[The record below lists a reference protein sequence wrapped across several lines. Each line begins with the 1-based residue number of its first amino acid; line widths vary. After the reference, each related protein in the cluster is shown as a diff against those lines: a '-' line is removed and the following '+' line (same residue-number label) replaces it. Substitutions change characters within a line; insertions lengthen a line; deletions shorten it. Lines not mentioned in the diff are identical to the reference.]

1 MNNDDNF
8 IREFERHQAIR
19 SQHLRLNAE
28 QHVPVRRVPPPQ
40 QQQMSTPFRMEHFFV
55 RQLLGEDVE
64 TGGNIQL
71 HQDWIEPVLKHNP
84 DGKPIMF
91 RVDNNQKNI
100 FCGVNSWHT
109 FRDPDCDN
117 RVAYLPKWMMVHL
130 GLKSNDIIRLVPM
143 QIPSGK
149 YVKLRSFTELVTMDF
164 QKEYLESQLKQFTC
178 LTKGQELMF
187 GDHPVFV
194 VEVGIDKSTKS
205 IYDTI
210 CIINTDLEVDF
221 DEPIDYT
228 PPPPPPP
235 PLPVMVP
242 VQEPISFTGKGLVL
256 GSSTTSNI
264 QEPELKPEPEQPKGF
279 KAFSGQGHRL
289 K

>member
-1 MNNDDNF
+1 MNNDDF
-8 IREFERHQAIR
+8 IREFERLQNVR
-19 SQHLRLNAE
+19 GRNLRLNID
-28 QHVPVRRVPPPQ
+28 QPVLPVRERQIPQ
-40 QQQMSTPFRMEHFFV
+40 QVSTPFRMEHFFV
-55 RQLLGEDVE
+55 RQLLGEDIE
-64 TGGNIQL
+64 TGGNIRL

-84 DGKPIMF
+84 EGKPIMF
-91 RVDNNQKNI
+91 RIDNNQKNV
-100 FCGVNSWHT
+100 FCGINGWHT
-109 FRDPDCDN
+109 FNDPDCDN
-117 RVAYLPKWMMVHL
+117 RIVYLPKWMMVHL
-130 GLKSNDIIRLVPM
+130 GLKSNDIVRLVPM

-194 VEVGIDKSTKS
+194 VDVGIDQNTKS

-228 PPPPPPP
+228 PPPP
-235 PLPVMVP
+235 VSVP
-242 VQEPISFTGKGLVL
+242 VPVPEPE
-256 GSSTTSNI
+256 
-264 QEPELKPEPEQPKGF
+264 QEPELKGKGLILGSSTHSTPVPVPEPKKEGF
-279 KAFSGQGHRL
+279 KAFAGQGYRL
-289 K
+289 SDK